1 MIQIQEIC
9 ERYRRLYIGVICDA
23 MYELGLE
30 EPVLPS
36 NLRPLFPDQKMVG
49 VAHTVLGSA
58 IEPTIPWDDGVERI
72 TSYLNVFE
80 ELEPDSVLVSVN
92 RGSTVGHFG
101 ELTANAAKTRGCA
114 GVVLDGNLRD
124 VEGLREIGFQ
134 VFFSD
139 LSPMNAIGR
148 WEMVGHQVPVEI
160 GDVMISPGDLIF
172 AEFEGIL
179 MVPERHII
187 EVLEKAEEVIAAE
200 ALVRAE
206 VQGGSTPLESFNR
219 HGHI

>member
-1 MIQIQEIC
+1 MASTKEFC
-9 ERYRRLYIGVICDA
+9 DRYRGLYIGVVCDA
-23 MYELGLE
+23 MYELGIE

-36 NLRPLFPDQKMVG
+36 ALRPLFPEQRMVG
-49 VAHTVLGSA
+49 IAHTVLGSA
-58 IEPTIPWDDGVERI
+58 IEPVVSWDAGVERI

-80 ELEPDSVLVSVN
+80 ELKPDSILVSVN

-101 ELTANAAKTRGCA
+101 ELTANAAKAQGCA

-124 VEGLREIGFQ
+124 VEGLRDIGFQ
-134 VFFSD
+134 VFYRD
-139 LSPMNAIGR
+139 LSPKNAIGR
-148 WEMVGHQVPVEI
+148 WEMVGHQIPVEI
-160 GDVMISPGDLIF
+160 GDVTISPGDLIF

-179 MVPERHII
+179 VVPERNIA
-187 EVLEKAEEVIAAE
+187 EVLEKAEEIIAAE

-206 VQGGSTPLESFNR
+206 VQSGSTPLESFDR

>member
-1 MIQIQEIC
+1 LTSIKEIC
-9 ERYRRLYIGVICDA
+9 ERYRRLYIGVVCDA
-23 MYELGLE
+23 MYELGLK

-36 NLRPLFPDQKMVG
+36 NLRPLFPDQRMVG
-49 VAHTVLGSA
+49 IAHTVLGSA
-58 IEPTIPWDDGVERI
+58 IEPTIPWDAGVDRI

-101 ELTANAAKTRGCA
+101 ELTANAARTRGCT
-114 GVVLDGNLRD
+114 GVLLDGNLRD

-134 VFFSD
+134 VFFRD
-139 LSPMNAIGR
+139 LSPKNAIGR

-160 GDVMISPGDLIF
+160 GDVTISPGDLIF
-172 AEFEGIL
+172 AEFEGVL
-179 MVPERHII
+179 VVPERHII
-187 EVLEKAEEVIAAE
+187 EVLKKAEEVIAAE
-200 ALVRAE
+200 TLVREE
-206 VQGGSTPLESFNR
+206 VQSGSTPLESFNR

>member
-1 MIQIQEIC
+1 
-9 ERYRRLYIGVICDA
+9 
-23 MYELGLE
+23 MYELGIE

-36 NLRPLFPDQKMVG
+36 ALRPLFPEQRMVG
-49 VAHTVLGSA
+49 IAHTVLGSA
-58 IEPTIPWDDGVERI
+58 IEPVVSWDAGVERI

-80 ELEPDSVLVSVN
+80 ELKPDSILVSVN

-101 ELTANAAKTRGCA
+101 ELTANAAKAQGCA

-124 VEGLREIGFQ
+124 
-134 VFFSD
+134 
-139 LSPMNAIGR
+139 LSPKNAIGR

-160 GDVMISPGDLIF
+160 GDVTISPGDLIF
-172 AEFEGIL
+172 AEFEGVL
-179 MVPERHII
+179 VVPERNIA
-187 EVLEKAEEVIAAE
+187 EVLEKAEEIIAAE

-206 VQGGSTPLESFNR
+206 VQSGSTPLESFDR